1 MTDSSQAQRRIDTLL
16 DEGSFVEIGAAVT
29 SRLAERSAAYDKP
42 GDGVVTGYGTIG
54 GCLVYIYAQDASV
67 FGGSI
72 GEMHSGKIMR
82 IYDMAVKMGAP
93 IISLIDCAGVRLSEG
108 TDSLY
113 GFGQMFLNQ
122 TKASGVIPQ
131 IAAVFGTCG
140 GGMAVSA
147 SMSDFVFME
156 KEKGKLFINS
166 PDAVTGNYTEKCD
179 TASAEWQ
186 ARETGI
192 ADFTGS
198 EEEILQGIR
207 ELVGVLP
214 ANNQSDLSYDSCE
227 DDLNRQ
233 VEGIDSLSSKAD
245 MLKMISD
252 NGLFIEVK
260 KEHAPS
266 VTTGFIRRNGQTV
279 GAVANSESDITH
291 FGCKKA
297 IHFLNFCDAF
307 EIPVLTLCDVSGFAK
322 DKCNEK
328 NLARALGKLTFTYAK
343 ATVPMVTLITGHAYG
358 TAGVVMGSKSIG
370 ADIVYAWENADMGLM
385 DPKEAA
391 KLVYEKEIAE
401 ASDSVEKLK
410 ELTEQYR
417 RNVSSAHANAMR
429 GYIDDIIVP
438 SETRQRLIAAFEM
451 LFTKSVYP
459 VSRKHGTV

>member
-1 MTDSSQAQRRIDTLL
+1 MTDSSQALKRINTLL

-29 SRLAERSAAYDKP
+29 SRKADTSAAYDKP
-42 GDGVVTGYGTIG
+42 GDGVITGYGTIG
-54 GCLVYIYAQDASV
+54 GCLVYVYAQEPSV

-72 GEMHSGKIMR
+72 GEMHSVKIMR

-93 IISLIDCAGVRLSEG
+93 VISLVDCAGVRLSEG

-131 IAAVFGTCG
+131 ITAVFGTCG

-156 KEKGKLFINS
+156 KDKARLFLNS
-166 PDAVTGNYTEKCD
+166 PDAVLGNYTEKCD
-179 TASAEWQ
+179 TASADYQ
-186 ARETGI
+186 SKETGL

-198 EEEILQGIR
+198 EEEILAGIR
-207 ELVGVLP
+207 ELVSVLP
-214 ANNQSDLSYDSCE
+214 SNNESDLSYDTCD

-233 VEGIDSLSSKAD
+233 TEGIESLSSKAD
-245 MLKMISD
+245 MLRAISD

-260 KEHAPS
+260 KEHAPCI
-266 VTTGFIRRNGQTV
+266 TTGFIRLNGQTV
-279 GAVANSESDITH
+279 GAVADNEPRLTH

-297 IHFLNFCDAF
+297 IHFINFCDAF
-307 EIPVLTLCDVSGFAK
+307 GIPVLTLCDTEGFAT
-322 DKCNEK
+322 DMCNEK

-391 KLVYEKEIAE
+391 KLVYEKEIDETDDKPARIN
-401 ASDSVEKLK
+401 
-410 ELTEQYR
+410 ELTAEYR
-417 RNVSSAHANAMR
+417 DKVSSAHANARR
-429 GYIDDIIVP
+429 GYIDDIIDP
-438 SETRQRLIAAFEM
+438 AETRQRLVAAFEM

-459 VSRKHGTV
+459 VSRKHGTI

>member
-156 KEKGKLFINS
+156 KEKGKLFLNS

-266 VTTGFIRRNGQTV
+266 VTTGFIRLNGQTV
-279 GAVANSESDITH
+279 GAVANSKSEITH

-401 ASDSVEKLK
+401 ASDSVEKIK